1 LEFFNISNIAFEV
14 LNYEL
19 SYVELIA
26 TALGL
31 LAVYW
36 ASKANIWTWPASV
49 INVTTLFILLY
60 QFQLYADMLLQI
72 YFLLVTFYGWYYW
85 RKPKVEQQITNVSKG
100 EILIYAV
107 VFIVGTLGIGKFM
120 SGLHLQFPT
129 YFTEPAAFPYG
140 DAFTT
145 TGSVIAMILLSRKQI
160 ENWLVWIVV
169 DIVSIILYY
178 QKGILFLA
186 AEFGIFM
193 IICIFGYYNWRKEKS
208 VENGEWRNNK

>member
-26 TALGL
+26 TAFGL

-120 SGLHLQFPT
+120 SGIHLQFPT

-208 VENGEWRNNK
+208 VEN

>member
-1 LEFFNISNIAFEV
+1 MEFFSVNNIAFEV

-26 TALGL
+26 TAFGL

-36 ASKANIWTWPASV
+36 ASKENIWTWPASI

-60 QFQLYADMLLQI
+60 QFQLYADMFLQI
-72 YFLLVTFYGWYYW
+72 YFLILTLYGWYYW
-85 RKPKVEQQITNVSKG
+85 RKPKEEREITNTSNQMLV
-100 EILIYAV
+100 IYSIIYV
-107 VFIVGTLGIGKFM
+107 IGTIGIGKLM
-120 SGLHLQFPT
+120 SGIHLQLPT
-129 YFTEPAAFPYG
+129 YFPQPASFPYG

-145 TGSVIAMILLSRKQI
+145 TGSIIAMIMLSRKQI
-160 ENWLVWIVV
+160 ENWLVWIIV

-193 IICIFGYYNWRKEKS
+193 VICIFGYYNWRKQQTIPITPIK
-208 VENGEWRNNK
+208 

>member
-1 LEFFNISNIAFEV
+1 VEFFSVNNIAFEV

-26 TALGL
+26 TAFGL

-36 ASKANIWTWPASV
+36 ASKENIWTWPASI

-60 QFQLYADMLLQI
+60 QFQLYADMFLQI
-72 YFLLVTFYGWYYW
+72 YFLILTLYGWYYW
-85 RKPKVEQQITNVSKG
+85 RKPKEER
-100 EILIYAV
+100 EIRNTSNQMLVIYSIIFV
-107 VFIVGTLGIGKFM
+107 IGTIGIGKLM
-120 SGLHLQFPT
+120 SGIHIQLPT
-129 YFTEPAAFPYG
+129 YFPQPASFPYG

-145 TGSVIAMILLSRKQI
+145 TGSIIAMIMLSRKQI
-160 ENWLVWIVV
+160 ENWLVWIIV

-193 IICIFGYYNWRKEKS
+193 VICIFGYYNWRKQQTIPITPIK
-208 VENGEWRNNK
+208 